1 MTPTDRNVDA
11 RAGVP
16 GTPAPTNGHGD
27 EADGGGPHG
36 PGTAGAASDA
46 AAGGAAD
53 RDRARTSRLDRM
65 PTAAVVA
72 ALTAVVALP
81 LVVALAA
88 LRSPRWYPLLDLA
101 MTEMRVRD
109 VGSGDSPL
117 IGLVGRLSFGGNQ
130 GSHPGPVSFWALA
143 PVYRLLGSTAWS
155 LLVGVVVLNTTAVAL
170 TLWIA
175 VRRGG
180 ARLAV
185 AVAAALAVLLHLYGT
200 QVLTEPWNPYM
211 PVMWWPLT
219 LVALWAVLCDDLPM
233 LPIAV
238 FAGSFCMQTHISY
251 LGLVG
256 GMAGLAVAGLALR
269 AVRLRGDRP
278 ALLRLARWAAV
289 SVALGVVLWL
299 PPLIDQLT
307 NDPGNASI
315 VIDHFRHSDEDPI
328 GLRRGGEI
336 FGVHLNPWRLLAGQ
350 HALTGSV
357 LPGLALVGAWLTAAV
372 ITWRLPAAGD
382 GVDGTDDVDGGTVS
396 VDGDDAG
403 GRERRGATPGPR
415 TALLRLHVV
424 VAAALVLG
432 LVSASRILGFIW
444 HYLTLWAWGTT
455 ALILVAIGW
464 TAVAVVTGRSPARR
478 QAAGRGATA
487 LAGLVLVVWTSLFVL
502 DAREAEPTQHRM
514 SETVG
519 DLTVPVLDAVDTS
532 PLATGRDGSYRVTW
546 TDGTYIGAPGFGLF
560 LELERRGLDVG
571 VAEPVGP
578 GAVGHRVMPVGEA
591 DAEIHLSV
599 GPDIAVWEARPEAV
613 MVAYADPRT
622 EDEQAR
628 FAEARRS
635 SIAEL
640 ERLGRTDLVPLV
652 DLAPFMLFLDD
663 SLPAEA
669 RELIAPLGDIG
680 QPLAVFVS
688 PPVSP

>member
-1 MTPTDRNVDA
+1 MGPDPVIPTGRDA
-11 RAGVP
+11 DQRADADPAAGP
-16 GTPAPTNGHGD
+16 GGATNGHG
-27 EADGGGPHG
+27 
-36 PGTAGAASDA
+36 AASDEHP
-46 AAGGAAD
+46 D
-53 RDRARTSRLDRM
+53 RSGDRPGSRLDRA
-65 PTAAVVA
+65 PTPAVVA

-81 LVVALAA
+81 LVVAVAA
-88 LRSPRWYPLLDLA
+88 LHSPRWYPLLDLA

-117 IGLVGRLSFGGNQ
+117 IGLVGRLSFDGYQ
-130 GSHPGPVSFWALA
+130 GSHPGPISFWALA
-143 PVYRLLGSTAWS
+143 PVYRLLGASAWG
-155 LLVGVVVLNTTAVAL
+155 LFVGVVVLNTTAVAL

-180 ARLAV
+180 ARLALG
-185 AVAAALAVLLHLYGT
+185 VAAALAVLLHLYGT

-219 LVALWAVLCDDLPM
+219 LVALWAVLCDDLAM
-233 LPIAV
+233 LPVAV

-256 GMAGLAVAGLALR
+256 GLAGLAAAGLVVR

-278 ALLRLARWAAV
+278 ALLRLVRWTAV

-299 PPLIDQLT
+299 PPLIDQVT

-315 VIDHFRHSDEDPI
+315 VVDHFRHSEDDPI

-336 FGVHLNPWRLLAGQ
+336 FGVHLNPWRLLAGR
-350 HALTGSV
+350 HAITGSV
-357 LPGLALVGAWLTAAV
+357 APGLALVAAWLVAAAV
-372 ITWRLPAAGD
+372 AWRLPAP
-382 GVDGTDDVDGGTVS
+382 DGG
-396 VDGDDAG
+396 
-403 GRERRGATPGPR
+403 ATAGPR
-415 TALLRLHVV
+415 AALVRLHAV
-424 VAAALVLG
+424 VAVALVLG
-432 LVSASRILGFIW
+432 MVSASRILGFIW

-455 ALILVAIGW
+455 TLILVAIAW
-464 TAVAVVTGRSPARR
+464 TAVAAVTGRSPARR
-478 QAAGRGATA
+478 QAAARAGTA
-487 LAGLVLVVWTSLFVL
+487 VAGGVLVVWTSLFVL
-502 DAREAEPTQHRM
+502 DARDARPTQHRM

-519 DLTVPVLDAVDTS
+519 DITVPVLDAVDTS
-532 PLATGRDGSYRVTW
+532 AVAAGRDGSYRVTW
-546 TDGTYIGAPGFGLF
+546 TDGTYIGAPGYGLF

-578 GAVGHRVMPVGEA
+578 GTVAHRVVPAGEA
-591 DAEIHLSV
+591 DAEIHVSV
-599 GPDIAVWEARPEAV
+599 GPDIAVWEADPDAV

-622 EDEQAR
+622 EEEQAR
-628 FAEARRS
+628 FASARRA
-635 SIAEL
+635 SIEAL

-652 DLAPFMLFLDD
+652 DLAPFMLYLDD
-663 SLPAEA
+663 SLPDDT
-669 RELIAPLGDIG
+669 REIIAPLGDIG